1 VSGSGHLPPVLAAPG
16 APAALLPLRA
26 DPPIGTADD
35 PRRRSTTAFIPP
47 GAFLY
52 CFTDGLVERRGK
64 VIDRGIDT
72 LAATVDKQI
81 ADPNPGG
88 TNVTAAE
95 DACAAVMRTL
105 VGNSAA
111 PDDIAILILN
121 RHSGEALTANSRHRS
136 DR

>member
-1 VSGSGHLPPVLAAPG
+1 MR
-16 APAALLPLRA
+16 PASLLPLRS

-47 GAFLY
+47 GAFLC
-52 CFTDGLVERRGK
+52 CFTDGLVERRGQA
-64 VIDRGIDT
+64 IDRGIDAV
-72 LAATVDKQI
+72 AATLDKQI
-81 ADPNPGG
+81 DFGPNPGG

-111 PDDIAILILN
+111 TDDIAILMLN
-121 RHSGEALTANSRHRS
+121 RH
-136 DR
+136 